1 VRLSFLPV
9 AALAL
14 GACGSSASD
23 DPTRG
28 DTNGITVELPPP
40 TPFKADE
47 EAVPPETNNV
57 SDEVPANVAGEA
69 PPKAEEA
76 PAKGEVPAVPKEAD
90 KPPPRAEPAPKG
102 KAETEANVGDT
113 RLLPGRVPLPDAA
126 IARTIER
133 IGFPCG
139 TVVSSNRVDNP
150 GGDATYKIVCSSGA
164 SYQGTNKGGRLFFR
178 EWTGKLTRD

>member
-1 VRLSFLPV
+1 MRLPFHLI

-14 GACGSSASD
+14 GACGSSTPD
-23 DPTRG
+23 DATQG
-28 DTNGITVELPPP
+28 NSSGVTVELPPP
-40 TPFKADE
+40 IPFE
-47 EAVPPETNNV
+47 QNEAEPAQANLT
-57 SDEVPANVAGEA
+57 SDEVPADLADDAATKIEEVAAKEKA
-69 PPKAEEA
+69 PT
-76 PAKGEVPAVPKEAD
+76 VPKEAD
-90 KPPPRAEPAPKG
+90 KPAPRAEPAAKS
-102 KAETEANVGDT
+102 KAEDDAGDV
-113 RLLPGRVPLPDAA
+113 RLLPARVPLPDTE

-150 GGDATYKIVCSSGA
+150 GGDAVYKIVCSSGA